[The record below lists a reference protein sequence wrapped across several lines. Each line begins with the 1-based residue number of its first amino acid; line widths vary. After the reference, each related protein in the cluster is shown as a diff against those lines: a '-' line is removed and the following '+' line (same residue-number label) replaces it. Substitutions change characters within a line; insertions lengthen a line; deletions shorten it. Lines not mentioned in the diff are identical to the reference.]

1 MRTFVFLCKVDGT
14 YNQTQAIFANKATI
28 NTVGVFLHKY
38 VCMCMQ
44 HETDGALPPT
54 MDFAI
59 SNSFWLMSPLL
70 YPSSQ
75 ESSPATPLLL
85 YMVVH
90 HEFCCRRHHLVE
102 ATKLDNG

>member
-1 MRTFVFLCKVDGT
+1 MRTFIFLYKVDGT

-75 ESSPATPLLL
+75 LGMKT
-85 YMVVH
+85 
-90 HEFCCRRHHLVE
+90 VE
-102 ATKLDNG
+102 TNKIKYGENDYKINWKW